1 MLMRGMGSSGKSL
14 RDMPDPEGAAM
25 IDEID
30 WGEGFEAGM
39 KKGREEGLQEGYL
52 KGYRAAM
59 IDAAVIHQSAKHD
72 APLRDGA
79 GPDD

>member
-1 MLMRGMGSSGKSL
+1 MLMRGMGSSVKSL
-14 RDMPDPEGAAM
+14 RGLPDPEGAAV

-30 WGEGFEAGM
+30 WGEGFAEGM

-59 IDAAVIHQSAKHD
+59 IDAAVIHQSAKHEG
-72 APLRDGA
+72 PLRDGE